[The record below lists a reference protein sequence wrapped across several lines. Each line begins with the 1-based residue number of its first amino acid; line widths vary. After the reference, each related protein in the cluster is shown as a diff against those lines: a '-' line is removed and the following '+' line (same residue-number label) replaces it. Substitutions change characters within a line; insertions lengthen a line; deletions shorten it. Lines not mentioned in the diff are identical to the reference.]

1 MYIEPRNLTPMT
13 GMHRNEI
20 LDMFPASYDQVISDA
35 FKFSKKTQDYQVS
48 ARKEYMYKQK

>member
-1 MYIEPRNLTPMT
+1 
-13 GMHRNEI
+13 MHRNEI